1 MKFTSTFIKALSV
14 VQESPVADGGVD
26 IEFDPKGFLDML
38 PYMGKGMLVIFAII
52 AIIVVATILI
62 NKIFSKKEK

>member
-1 MKFTSTFIKALSV
+1 MKVTSTFIKALSV
-14 VQESPVADGGVD
+14 VQESPVADGGAD